1 MLINYGAYFEKLSFE
16 SEDIPLSY
24 RSLGFSSDPFSNKA
38 LRADEEGEKLV
49 VDREAEVKKLVRR
62 VQESDKIPTLE
73 GPNGVG
79 KTSIINIALHR
90 AFLQSQ
96 SDENEPMFIPCR
108 CPFQISKEKGAE
120 DFLDEFY
127 LQVAL
132 TLIENAEKLRPP
144 PGYTK
149 APIETGIKNYIQSP
163 IIRNFTGSILGNG
176 LGFGATPNS
185 GKGWERVGFRAAIDG
200 WLTLLF
206 PKSETGAIVC
216 VIDNLEIL
224 QSSKKAKETIEAL
237 RDTAFAVVGV
247 KWILCGSSG
256 VVRGVASSPRLAGW
270 LQKPINIGELRE
282 EVGGDVYDKRVNTF
296 RKNDGA
302 SLPLTRDNFITLFD
316 MFNGNSR
323 FALDEAGAFCTWI
336 FDEVDDLSEIP
347 SDSFERWLGDELE
360 TNYDEIFVYFRD
372 RDEEAFK
379 GICQLEIFVPND
391 CSELGFEDV
400 AEFLEIL
407 DRFQNYGLITPT
419 LDQHT
424 PEDTVYEISPKSL
437 KLQYFLNSQA
447 DRE

>member
-1 MLINYGAYFEKLSFE
+1 M
-16 SEDIPLSY
+16 SY
-24 RSLGFSSDPFSNKA
+24 RLLGFASDPFSNKA
-38 LRADEEGEKLV
+38 LRGDAEGEKLI
-49 VDREAEVKKLVRR
+49 VDRENEVNKIIRR
-62 VQESDKIPTLE
+62 IQESDKVPTLE

-90 AFLQSQ
+90 AFMQSQ
-96 SDENEPMFIPCR
+96 SSVDEPMFLPCR
-108 CPFQISKEKGAE
+108 CPFQISREKGIE

-132 TLIENAEKLRPP
+132 TLIDSAEILRAP

-149 APIETGIKNYIQSP
+149 APIEQSIQNYIKSP

-176 LGFGATPNS
+176 IGLGATPNT

-200 WLTLLF
+200 WLRLLF
-206 PKSETGAIVC
+206 PTSETGAIVC

-224 QSSKKAKETIEAL
+224 QSSKIAKDTIEAL
-237 RDTAFAVVGV
+237 RDTAFSVVGV

-256 VVRGVASSPRLAGW
+256 VVRGVASSTRLAGW
-270 LQKPINIGELRE
+270 LQKPLNIGELRE

-296 RKNDGA
+296 RKKADA
-302 SLPLTRDNFITLFD
+302 TLPLSRDNFITLFD

-323 FALDEAGAFCTWI
+323 FALDEAGAFCTWV
-336 FDEVDDLSEIP
+336 FDEVDDLNEIP
-347 SDSFERWLGDELE
+347 HDSFERWLADELE

-391 CSELGFEDV
+391 CLELGFQDLT
-400 AEFLEIL
+400 EFQGILE
-407 DRFQNYGLITPT
+407 RFLNYGLITPT
-419 LDQHT
+419 LDQNT

-437 KLQYFLNSQA
+437 KLQYFLNSQS
-447 DRE
+447 E